1 MMGSCPSID
10 LTMHVHG
17 RHPGGVLPKEFGKVE
32 TAVDG
37 CNSWVLRGDS
47 ILEDK
52 NGVCIFII
60 TPGQMSL
67 RVRSLGQSEFKSIVP
82 GGGKPTPTWR
92 LLSRSLLTPRSTLEF
107 SKLSFRHALRRM

>member
-67 RVRSLGQSEFKSIVP
+67 RGAPSVSLNSSQ
-82 GGGKPTPTWR
+82 
-92 LLSRSLLTPRSTLEF
+92 LSQVAENQLPRGDSCHVHF
-107 SKLSFRHALRRM
+107 